1 MEFSMNMESDVEEI
15 FAKLVDFENMP
26 NLLPRQLKNLEIVS
40 KKENQTVTRETLVF
54 KTIVKNEIVQESSH
68 EIGNNQIKTTIISGP
83 AKDSVINMKLE
94 KKESGSKVT
103 ININLKFVIAP
114 CGFIWCF

>member
-40 KKENQTVTRETLVF
+40 KK
-54 KTIVKNEIVQESSH
+54 
-68 EIGNNQIKTTIISGP
+68 
-83 AKDSVINMKLE
+83 
-94 KKESGSKVT
+94 
-103 ININLKFVIAP
+103 
-114 CGFIWCF
+114 

>member
-26 NLLPRQLKNLEIVS
+26 NLLPRQLKNLEIGS
-40 KKENQTVTRETLVF
+40 KKENQTVTRETFVF

-83 AKDSVINMKLE
+83 A
-94 KKESGSKVT
+94 
-103 ININLKFVIAP
+103 
-114 CGFIWCF
+114 